1 MASLLY
7 GTQRIPL
14 TLCDASRIPV
24 SRVIFIPPPG
34 GMSTKFLVAFR
45 PRAGGLACA
54 VPCRWSFT
62 ARDGLPAAV
71 VG

>member
-14 TLCDASRIPV
+14 TLCDASHIPV
-24 SRVIFIPPPG
+24 SRVIFTRDVNEIPRRIP
-34 GMSTKFLVAFR
+34 TTL
-45 PRAGGLACA
+45 GGLACA

>member
-14 TLCDASRIPV
+14 TLCDASHIPV
-24 SRVIFIPPPG
+24 SRVIFTPRGDVNEIPRRIP
-34 GMSTKFLVAFR
+34 TTL
-45 PRAGGLACA
+45 GGLACA